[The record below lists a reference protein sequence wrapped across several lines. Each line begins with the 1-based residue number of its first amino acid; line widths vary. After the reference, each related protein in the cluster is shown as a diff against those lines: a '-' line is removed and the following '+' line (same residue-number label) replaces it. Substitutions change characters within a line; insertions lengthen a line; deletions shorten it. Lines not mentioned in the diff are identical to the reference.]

1 MSSLRSLCSGLLLL
15 PAKPTATDSCRLK
28 AACSAI
34 NYRLFIDLVDSTGN
48 VFQIM
53 GLAQLNDRLQ
63 QLYSE
68 AFSIAPHLDV
78 RILLPPVPAAAAAS
92 MQSQPSAQHGSPA
105 FESYHMNR
113 GYGSPVSVYESTMCS
128 AVCLTIACIM
138 SCTIVHF
145 FDDLHVLGTLE
156 VGVRLKTWSS
166 TPCPS
171 AAARWVCLRCYDRS
185 CCRAQSCI

>member
-1 MSSLRSLCSGLLLL
+1 MMGSLRSLCSGLLLL

-48 VFQIM
+48 LCQIM

-92 MQSQPSAQHGSPA
+92 IQPQPSAQHGSPV
-105 FESYHMNR
+105 FESYHMKR
-113 GYGSPVSVYESTMCS
+113 GYGSPVSVYVSAMCS
-128 AVCLTIACIM
+128 TVCLTIACIM
-138 SCTIVHF
+138 SHIIVHF
-145 FDDLHVLGTLE
+145 SDDFRVLGT
-156 VGVRLKTWSS
+156 
-166 TPCPS
+166 
-171 AAARWVCLRCYDRS
+171 
-185 CCRAQSCI
+185 